1 MSNDR
6 KLLDL
11 YSVSIAV
18 TDKCNMHC
26 AHCLRG
32 DGCGR
37 NIPFQYIDNFLD
49 GVQSIGS
56 LTFTGGEPTLNVPAI
71 RHTLDYLKA
80 HDIAL
85 YGFYI
90 VTNGKYIPDDF
101 LRVCMDLWVYTVGV
115 CGGEADMCGVTI
127 SRDMYHEEIGD
138 DPRRLLSAFSF
149 FRPEDKTTD
158 WEHIPLLNRGR
169 ATELDAH
176 KRNKDYTK
184 LTVNDYGDNIG
195 VEDCDVSLTVDGYIL
210 SDCDYSYED
219 VEDYAVCRVDHPG
232 EFAEYINDLAVQ
244 DAVA

>member
-1 MSNDR
+1 MSIQ
-6 KLLDL
+6 KPLEL

-37 NIPFQYIDNFLD
+37 DIPFKYIDNFLE
-49 GVQSIGS
+49 GVRSIES

-71 RHTLDYLKA
+71 RYTLDYLKA

-90 VTNGKYIPDDF
+90 VTNGKYLPDEF
-101 LRVCMDLWVYTVGV
+101 LRVCMDLWVYAVGV

-138 DPRRLLSAFSF
+138 DTRRLLSAFSF

-169 ATELDAH
+169 AAELDA
-176 KRNKDYTK
+176 NKQNRAYAK
-184 LTVNDYGDNIG
+184 LYVIENYDNSIG
-195 VEDCDVSLTVDGYIL
+195 VEDCDISLTVDGYVL
-210 SDCDYSYED
+210 PDCDYAYKD
-219 VEDYAVCRVDHPG
+219 VEDHAVCRVDHPG
-232 EFAEYINDLAVQ
+232 EFAKYINGLAVQ